1 MNERLHKLRQD
12 VDEELAVDPI
22 VQRTGRVSGADAA
35 CIDCGADTTD
45 EQYMVKDDVWLIG
58 ERDGELCIACLE
70 RRIDRQLTPTDFDNC
85 LLNWMAPKS
94 DRLRNRLGHAV
105 YLRENAW
112 GLWLEANPKEQV
124 LQNKRMQKFAEL
136 VALRSKDD
144 DYDG

>member
-22 VQRTGRVSGADAA
+22 VQRTG
-35 CIDCGADTTD
+35 
-45 EQYMVKDDVWLIG
+45 
-58 ERDGELCIACLE
+58 
-70 RRIDRQLTPTDFDNC
+70 RIDRQLTPTDFDNC